1 MKAFLHIGTE
11 KTGTTTI
18 QNFLAKNRQHL
29 LSHGYLYPES
39 PGKTNHIR
47 LPIFALDSNKC
58 RDIHQFIELNTIEK
72 INRFK
77 RKFPQRLKHELTLSN
92 CETVILSSEHCSSR
106 LIDEQDI
113 KCLKNLLDNFFDD
126 IEVIIYLRRQDKFL
140 ASTYSTAIR
149 SGHTYRFTIPSQKRI
164 ETRYN
169 YYNILNK
176 FAKVFGK
183 NKITVRI
190 FESSQMI
197 EGDLIKD
204 FMNTIGLKVDNSY
217 HSVSNLNTSLDVY
230 SLEYIR
236 LLNKNLKRIVKQGAD
251 KQINKIIKR
260 LKVYCNQSQKKHPPL
275 LSEKMAREFMLFF
288 EESNQKVAK
297 NYLNRPDG
305 KLFNDDFIGLRQQ
318 EISPITMNLKLL
330 EITAFL
336 LKDKLIR
343 RS

>member
-18 QNFLAKNRQHL
+18 QSFLAKNRQSL
-29 LSHGYLYPES
+29 LDKDYLYPES
-39 PGKTNHIR
+39 PGKTNHFG
-47 LPIFALDSNKC
+47 LAIFSSNSNRCASIYQFLQLDTLEKV
-58 RDIHQFIELNTIEK
+58 IQFKT
-72 INRFK
+72 
-77 RKFPQRLKHELTLSN
+77 KFPHILAQELTLSN
-92 CETVILSSEHCSSR
+92 CNKVIFSSEHCSSR

-113 KCLKNLLDNFFDD
+113 ERLKNVLDTFFDD

-140 ASTYSTAIR
+140 ASSYSTAVR
-149 SGHTYRFTIPSQKRI
+149 SGRTEKFKIPSKTTI
-164 ETRYN
+164 EIRYN

-176 FAKVFGK
+176 FANVFGK

-197 EGDLIKD
+197 EGDLIQD
-204 FMNTIGLKVDNSY
+204 FMNIIGLKMDNSY
-217 HSVSNLNTSLDVY
+217 LSVSNLNTSLDVY

-236 LLNKNLKRIVKQGAD
+236 LLNKNLKKIIKDNPD
-251 KQINKIIKR
+251 KYIKKIIKR
-260 LKVYCNQSQKKHPPL
+260 LETYSYQYQNKQSLL
-275 LSEKMAREFMLFF
+275 LSEKMAREFMSLF
-288 EESNQKVAK
+288 EESNQKVA
-297 NYLNRPDG
+297 NLYLNRADG
-305 KLFNDDFIGLRQQ
+305 KLFNNDFSRLPQQ
-318 EISPITMNLKLL
+318 DISPITMNLKLL